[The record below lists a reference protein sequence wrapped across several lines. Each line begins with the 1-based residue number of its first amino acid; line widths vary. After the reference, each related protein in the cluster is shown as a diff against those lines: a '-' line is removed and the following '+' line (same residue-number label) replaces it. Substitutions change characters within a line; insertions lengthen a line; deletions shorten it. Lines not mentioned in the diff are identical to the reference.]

1 MAQKIYF
8 FSGTAKWA
16 KIHQPDT
23 KFGEKYQI
31 DLYLDP
37 ASLDLFNQSGSR
49 SKIRQDDDGTFIKF
63 SRNRWQKDKDGK
75 DMDMGPPD
83 VLSLDGKAFTE
94 NVGNGSKVTVK
105 VEVYDSKY
113 GKGTRLA
120 GVRVDN
126 LVPFGGNEVVGEE
139 LF

>member
-1 MAQKIYF
+1 MAQKIYY
-8 FSGTAKWA
+8 FSGMFKWA
-16 KIHQPDT
+16 KVHQPDT

-31 DLYLDP
+31 DVYLDD
-37 ASLDLFNQSGSR
+37 ASLDLFNKSGSR
-49 SKIRQDDDGTFIKF
+49 SKVRQDDDGTFIKF
-63 SRNRWQKDKDGK
+63 SRNRWQKDNEGK

-83 VLSLDGKAFTE
+83 VLSSNNEPFDKLI
-94 NVGNGSKVTVK
+94 GNGSKGTVK

-120 GVRVDN
+120 AVRVDQH
-126 LVPFGGNEVVGEE
+126 VPFEGNEVVGEE